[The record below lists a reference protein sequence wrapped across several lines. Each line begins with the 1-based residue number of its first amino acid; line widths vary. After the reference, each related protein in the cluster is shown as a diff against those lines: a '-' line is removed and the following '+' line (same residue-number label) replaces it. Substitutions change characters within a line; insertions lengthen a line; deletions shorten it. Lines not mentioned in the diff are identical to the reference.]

1 MATVTKDFRIK
12 SGLVVEGA
20 NGTIN
25 GSDILTED
33 SISGGTQNNITVTY
47 NANTKALDFSVDAL
61 SIDAAGPLTYAN
73 NTLDLAIGLGLEIDG
88 SNALAVEVNATG
100 GLSLDPSQ
108 GLTINTDSSTIG
120 INGSNQLEV
129 QYGDGLTVE
138 SPFGLVIDLAQN
150 SGLEFQQGTLAVN
163 NGDGISI
170 TNGEVVVALAQVS
183 GLEFQQGTLA
193 INDGDGLAFDGTT
206 GALEVNLAQDSG
218 LEFLQGTLSMTA
230 AAGNTG
236 TFGNATTIP
245 SITVD
250 AKGRVTAVTESTI
263 STTLTVE
270 GDTGNAA
277 VSLGSETL
285 LFSGG
290 EGIDVSVSALS
301 NTQVGVTIAAED
313 ATTSNKG
320 IASFNT
326 NNFTVTDGAVSS
338 KSITLGSSTLE
349 VGGNTSSLAGL
360 TQLTVD
366 NIQING
372 NEISST
378 DVNGNISLNPNANGV
393 VDVNSSR
400 ITNLAA
406 PDQSTDAA
414 TKAYVDSVAEGLH
427 IHASAKAATVAN
439 INIATELEAGDVLDN
454 VTLVAGDRV
463 LVKNQNTA
471 SENGIYVVQA
481 SGAATRALDFD
492 SPTEVDGGDFIFVTG
507 GTVNGDT
514 GWVQT
519 SDTVATIGTDP
530 IYFTQFS
537 GAGTYTAG
545 YGLNLDGT
553 EFEIDDNV
561 VVTHTDLDGYLN
573 SNTGTEGTTI
583 LYVQEYVSNAIAI
596 GDATATPTY
605 LAVDVNSIA
614 KQVAAEVSAATANVE
629 VTAYS
634 FDSTEYRAAKFLVKV
649 ARGSHT
655 EVSEV
660 LLTLDSSDNI
670 AITEYAVVSTNGS
683 SSTITADMNAGIVR
697 LRVNPTYASSEI
709 KVYGTLLI

>member
-12 SGLVVEGA
+12 SGLVVEGTNA
-20 NGTIN
+20 TVN

-33 SISGGTQNNITVTY
+33 SIANGVQNNITVTY
-47 NANTKALDFSVDAL
+47 NANSKTLDFSVDSLA
-61 SIDAAGPLTYAN
+61 IDTTGPLTYAN
-73 NTLDLAIGLGLEIDG
+73 NVLDVVTGDGLTVTDNALVVSLAQGSGLEFLQG
-88 SNALAVEVNATG
+88 T
-100 GLSLDPSQ
+100 LS
-108 GLTINTDSSTIG
+108 TNTDNSTIA
-120 INGSNQLEV
+120 INNSNELAV
-129 QYGDGLTVE
+129 QYGTGLTVE
-138 SPFGLVIDLAQN
+138 SPFGLVLDNEHVTDLIANVVTGGTQN
-150 SGLEFQQGTLAVN
+150 
-163 NGDGISI
+163 GISVTYDDN
-170 TNGEVVVALAQVS
+170 TN
-183 GLEFQQGTLA
+183 
-193 INDGDGLAFDGTT
+193 
-206 GALEVNLAQDSG
+206 
-218 LEFLQGTLSMTA
+218 TLSFDVNDPTITISGDVDGSATMTNL
-230 AAGNTG
+230 GNTTISVTLDTVNANVG
-236 TFGNATTIP
+236 TYGSSTAIP
-245 SITVD
+245 VVTVN
-250 AKGRVTAVTESTI
+250 AKGLVTAVGEASI
-263 STTLTVE
+263 STTLNVA
-270 GDTGNAA
+270 GDSGNTS
-277 VSLGSETL
+277 VSLGTDTL
-285 LFSGG
+285 TFSGG
-290 EGIDVSVSALS
+290 EGIDVTVA
-301 NTQVGVTIAAED
+301 NNDTVTIAAED

-320 IASFNT
+320 VASFNT

-349 VGGNTSSLAGL
+349 LGGNTSSLAGL

-366 NIQING
+366 NLEING

-378 DVNGNISLNPNANGV
+378 DTNGNISLNPNGNGV

-414 TKAYVDSVAEGLH
+414 TKAYVDGVAEGLH

-439 INIATELEAGDVLDN
+439 INIATDLEAGDVLDN

-492 SPTEVDGGDFIFVTG
+492 APTEVDGGDFIFVTG
-507 GTVNGDT
+507 GAINGDT

-519 SDTVATIGTDP
+519 SDTVATIGVDP

-561 VVTHTDLDGYLN
+561 VVTHTDLDGFLN
-573 SNTGTEGTTI
+573 STEGEEGTTI
-583 LYVQEYVSNAIAI
+583 LYVQDYVSNAIAI

-605 LAVDVNSIA
+605 LALDVNSVA
-614 KQVAAEVSAATANVE
+614 KQVAAEVSASTANVA

-634 FDSTEYRAAKFLVKV
+634 FDWPTYTSAKFLVKV
-649 ARGSHT
+649 SSGSHS

-660 LLTLDSSDNI
+660 LLALDSSGNI
-670 AITEYAVVSTNGS
+670 AITEYAVVGTNGS
-683 SSTITADMNAGIVR
+683 LSTVTAENSAGVIL
-697 LRVNPTYASSEI
+697 LRVTPNYASSEV
-709 KVYGTLLI
+709 KVFGTLLV

>member
-47 NANTKALDFSVDAL
+47 NANTKTLDFSVDSLA
-61 SIDAAGPLTYAN
+61 IDTAGPLSYAN
-73 NTLDLAIGLGLEIDG
+73 NVLDVVTGDGLTVTDNALVVSLAQGSGLEFLQG
-88 SNALAVEVNATG
+88 T
-100 GLSLDPSQ
+100 LS
-108 GLTINTDSSTIG
+108 TNTDNSTIA
-120 INGSNQLEV
+120 INNSNELAV
-129 QYGDGLTVE
+129 QYGTGLTVE
-138 SPFGLVIDLAQN
+138 SPFGLVLDNEHVTDLIANTVAGGNN
-150 SGLEFQQGTLAVN
+150 SGISVTYNDNTNVLTFDVN
-163 NGDGISI
+163 DPTITIEGDVDGSATM
-170 TNGEVVVALAQVS
+170 TNL
-183 GLEFQQGTLA
+183 
-193 INDGDGLAFDGTT
+193 
-206 GALEVNLAQDSG
+206 
-218 LEFLQGTLSMTA
+218 
-230 AAGNTG
+230 GNTTINVTLDTVNANVG
-236 TFGNATTIP
+236 TFGNTTTIP

-250 AKGRVTAVTESTI
+250 AKGRITAVTESSI
-263 STTLTVE
+263 STTLNVA
-270 GDTGNAA
+270 GDTGNTA
-277 VSLGSETL
+277 VALGSDTL
-285 LFSGG
+285 TFSGG
-290 EGIDVSVSALS
+290 EGIDVTVA
-301 NTQVGVTIAAED
+301 NNDTVTIAAED

-349 VGGNTSSLAGL
+349 LGGNTSSLAGL

-378 DVNGNISLNPNANGV
+378 DTNGNISLNPNGNGV

-439 INIATELEAGDVLDN
+439 INIATQLEAGDVLDN

-463 LVKNQNTA
+463 LVKDQSTA

-614 KQVAAEVSAATANVE
+614 KQVAAEVSAATANVA

-634 FDSTEYRAAKFLVKV
+634 FDKTEYRAAKFLVKV

-683 SSTITADMNAGIVR
+683 SSTITADIDSGSVR

>member
-12 SGLVVEGA
+12 SGLVVEGTNA
-20 NGTIN
+20 TVN

-33 SISGGTQNNITVTY
+33 SIANGVQNNITVTY
-47 NANTKALDFSVDAL
+47 NANSKTLDFSVDSLA
-61 SIDAAGPLTYAN
+61 IDTAGPLTYAN
-73 NTLDLAIGLGLEIDG
+73 NVLDVVTGDGLTVTDNALVVSLAQGSGLEFLQG
-88 SNALAVEVNATG
+88 T
-100 GLSLDPSQ
+100 LS
-108 GLTINTDSSTIG
+108 TNTDNSTIA
-120 INGSNQLEV
+120 INNSNELAV
-129 QYGDGLTVE
+129 QYGTGLTVE
-138 SPFGLVIDLAQN
+138 SPFGLVLDNEHVTDLIANTVTGGTQN
-150 SGLEFQQGTLAVN
+150 
-163 NGDGISI
+163 GISVTYNDNTNVLSFDVNDPTI
-170 TNGEVVVALAQVS
+170 TIS
-183 GLEFQQGTLA
+183 GDV
-193 INDGDGLAFDGTT
+193 DGSATMT
-206 GALEVNLAQDSG
+206 NL
-218 LEFLQGTLSMTA
+218 
-230 AAGNTG
+230 GNTTISVTLDTVNANVG
-236 TFGNATTIP
+236 TYGSSTAIP
-245 SITVD
+245 VVTVN
-250 AKGRVTAVTESTI
+250 AKGLVTAVGEASI
-263 STTLTVE
+263 STTLNVA
-270 GDTGNAA
+270 GDSGNTS
-277 VSLGSETL
+277 VSLGTDTL
-285 LFSGG
+285 TFSGG
-290 EGIDVSVSALS
+290 EGIDVTVA
-301 NTQVGVTIAAED
+301 NNDTVTIAAAED

-320 IASFNT
+320 VASFNT

-349 VGGNTSSLAGL
+349 LGGNTSSLAGL

-366 NIQING
+366 NIEING

-378 DVNGNISLNPNANGV
+378 DTNGNISLNPNGNGV

-406 PDQSTDAA
+406 PDASTDAA

-439 INIATELEAGDVLDN
+439 INIATDLEAGDVLDN

-492 SPTEVDGGDFIFVTG
+492 SPAEVDGGDFIFVTG
-507 GTVNGDT
+507 GAINGDT

-561 VVTHTDLDGYLN
+561 VVTHTDLDGFLN
-573 SNTGTEGTTI
+573 STEGEEGTTI
-583 LYVQEYVSNAIAI
+583 LYVQDYVSNAIAI

-605 LAVDVNSIA
+605 LALDVNSLA
-614 KQVAAEVSAATANVE
+614 LNVAAEVNAASANVA
-629 VTAYS
+629 VTAYD
-634 FDSTEYRAAKFLVKV
+634 FPAADYRSAKFLVRV
-649 ARGSHT
+649 AYGSHT

-660 LLTLDSSDNI
+660 LLTLDSSNNI

-683 SSTITADMNAGIVR
+683 ASTITADINSGDVR
-697 LRVNPTYASSEI
+697 LRVTPTNASSTVT
-709 KVYGTLLI
+709 VYGTLLA

>member
-47 NANTKALDFSVDAL
+47 NANTKTLDFSVDSLA
-61 SIDAAGPLTYAN
+61 IDTAGPLSYAN
-73 NTLDLAIGLGLEIDG
+73 NVLDVVTGDGLTVTDNALVVSLAQGSGLEFLQG
-88 SNALAVEVNATG
+88 T
-100 GLSLDPSQ
+100 LS
-108 GLTINTDSSTIG
+108 TNTDNSTIA
-120 INGSNQLEV
+120 INNSNELAV
-129 QYGDGLTVE
+129 QYGTGLTVE
-138 SPFGLVIDLAQN
+138 SPFGLVLDNEHVTDLIANTVAGGNN
-150 SGLEFQQGTLAVN
+150 SGISVTYNDNTNVLTFDVN
-163 NGDGISI
+163 DPTITIEGDVDGSATM
-170 TNGEVVVALAQVS
+170 TNL
-183 GLEFQQGTLA
+183 
-193 INDGDGLAFDGTT
+193 
-206 GALEVNLAQDSG
+206 
-218 LEFLQGTLSMTA
+218 
-230 AAGNTG
+230 GNTTINVTLDTVNANVG
-236 TFGNATTIP
+236 TFGNTTTIP

-250 AKGRVTAVTESTI
+250 AKGRITAVTESSI
-263 STTLTVE
+263 STTLNVA
-270 GDTGNAA
+270 GDTGNTA
-277 VSLGSETL
+277 VALGSDTL
-285 LFSGG
+285 TFSGG
-290 EGIDVSVSALS
+290 EGIDVTVA
-301 NTQVGVTIAAED
+301 NNDTVTIAAED

-320 IASFNT
+320 IASFNS

-349 VGGNTSSLAGL
+349 LGGNTSSLAGL

-378 DVNGNISLNPNANGV
+378 DTNGNISLNPNGNGV

-439 INIATELEAGDVLDN
+439 INIATQLEAGDVLDN

-463 LVKNQNTA
+463 LVKNQSTA

-614 KQVAAEVSAATANVE
+614 KQVAAEVSAATANVA

-634 FDSTEYRAAKFLVKV
+634 FDKTEYRAAKFLVKV

-683 SSTITADMNAGIVR
+683 SSTITADIDSGSVR